1 MIVPVDDLEDPRL
14 EPYRDVRDRDL
25 RGRDDLFLVESKRV
39 VARFVKH
46 HEQVHSLL
54 LSEAAVDNME
64 DVLRDIPDS
73 IPVYVTSLEGMIQIA
88 GFRIHRGVLAA
99 GHPGG
104 AESSRTFSQWRRAG
118 GAHPLLVS
126 TRASLYW

>member
-1 MIVPVDDLEDPRL
+1 MIVPVNDLEDPRL

-54 LSEAAVDNME
+54 L
-64 DVLRDIPDS
+64 L
-73 IPVYVTSLEGMIQIA
+73 SL
-88 GFRIHRGVLAA
+88 IHI
-99 GHPGG
+99 
-104 AESSRTFSQWRRAG
+104 
-118 GAHPLLVS
+118 
-126 TRASLYW
+126 